1 MSDDQSELIEGT
13 VQLCTHINL
22 VVLNLVLPVVVV
34 LLLVGRESFV
44 RNGPVLNVLKVIT
57 IYCPV
62 YFILYQ
68 I

>member
-22 VVLNLVLPVVVV
+22 VVLVLPVVV
-34 LLLVGRESFV
+34 VGRESFV

-57 IYCPV
+57 IYYPV